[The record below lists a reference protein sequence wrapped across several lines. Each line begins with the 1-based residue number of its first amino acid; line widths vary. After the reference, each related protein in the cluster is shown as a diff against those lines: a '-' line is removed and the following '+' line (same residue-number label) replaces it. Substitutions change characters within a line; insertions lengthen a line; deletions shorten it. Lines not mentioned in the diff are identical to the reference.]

1 MGAPSTS
8 TSPLSRLLLSLPKP
22 GAARHPR
29 ASPAAP
35 CPDVSK
41 SAGAGA
47 GLVLIRR
54 REAAAAVVSAA
65 VLSRFLPPLPAVAEA
80 ADGGECPLEVAPS
93 GLAFCDRV
101 VGTGAAAQ
109 QGQLIQVS
117 AVRLQGFMS
126 CVRTPSIHELIIS
139 AAPMIVPVQA
149 HYTGMLEDGTVFD
162 SSYKRGRP
170 LIFRVGVGEVMPPRL
185 VIVRAEL
192 SPA

>member
-8 TSPLSRLLLSLPKP
+8 TSPLSHLLLSLPKP

-35 CPDVSK
+35 CPDDARS
-41 SAGAGA
+41 SGA
-47 GLVLIRR
+47 GLVLRR

-65 VLSRFLPPLPAVAEA
+65 VLSRFLLPLPAVAEA

-109 QGQLIQVS
+109 QGQLI
-117 AVRLQGFMS
+117 R
-126 CVRTPSIHELIIS
+126 
-139 AAPMIVPVQA
+139 A